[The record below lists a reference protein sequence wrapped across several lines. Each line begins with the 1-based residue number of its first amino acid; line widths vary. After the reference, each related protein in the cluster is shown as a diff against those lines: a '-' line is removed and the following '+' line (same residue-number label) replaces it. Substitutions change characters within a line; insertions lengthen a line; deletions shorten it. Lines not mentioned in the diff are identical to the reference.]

1 MKLSRATLAVSLAA
15 TVLAVPAALAQAPA
29 GMPPI
34 PKPGPEH
41 ELFKQDAGTWDA
53 TVEMWMAPG
62 APPSTSKGVETN
74 ALGCGG
80 LCLISDFNGV
90 FDGTPFHG
98 HGTSAYDSIKKKYVG
113 SWTDSMSS
121 GIAMGESTYDP
132 AKKVAT
138 GYMEGPDMTGQVV
151 KSKAVVE
158 YKGDGSRVFTMYTKT
173 PDGKEVP
180 GMRITYV
187 KRK

>member
-1 MKLSRATLAVSLAA
+1 MKLSKATLAVSLVA
-15 TVLAVPAALAQAPA
+15 TVLAVPVALAQAPA

-53 TVEMWMAPG
+53 TVETWMAPG
-62 APPSTSKGVETN
+62 APSTSKGVETN
-74 ALGCGG
+74 TVGCGG

-98 HGTSAYDSIKKKYVG
+98 HGTSAYDSAKKKYVG
-113 SWTDSMSS
+113 SWTDSMST
-121 GIAMGESTYDP
+121 GLMFGESTYDP
-132 AKKVAT
+132 AKKLVT

-151 KSKAVVE
+151 KTKAVVE
-158 YKGDGSRVFTMYTKT
+158 YKGDGSRVFTMYNKM

>member
-1 MKLSRATLAVSLAA
+1 MKLNMATLAASLVA
-15 TVLAVPAALAQAPA
+15 TVMAVPAALAQAP
-29 GMPPI
+29 PPM

-53 TVEMWMAPG
+53 TVESWMVPG
-62 APPSTSKGVETN
+62 APPTTSKGVETN
-74 ALGCGG
+74 TVGCGG
-80 LCLISDFNGV
+80 LCLVSEFKGDFG
-90 FDGTPFHG
+90 GMPFEG
-98 HGTSAYDSIKKKYVG
+98 HGTSAYDSTKKKYVG
-113 SWTDSMSS
+113 SWTDSMSTGLS
-121 GIAMGESTYDP
+121 IGESTYDS

-138 GYMEGPDMTGQVV
+138 GYMEGTDMTGKVV

-158 YKGDGSRVFTMYTKT
+158 YKANGSRVFTMYTKT